1 MFGVNGFIKDTQWL
15 IELVFAVDE
24 SSSKTDE
31 AEKEMKK
38 EGEPEKNGK
47 EPAKTNNEVRAH
59 LDKIK
64 TLKFNPVTSMSKH
77 QVSLCSFCR

>member
-1 MFGVNGFIKDTQWL
+1 MASLKIQWL

-47 EPAKTNNEVRAH
+47 EPAKANNEVKTH

-64 TLKFNPVTSMSKH
+64 TLKFTPVTMMSKH
-77 QVSLCSFCR
+77 QVSLCSSCR

>member
-1 MFGVNGFIKDTQWL
+1 MSTELTLFGVNGLIKDTQWL

-47 EPAKTNNEVRAH
+47 EPAKANNEVKTH

-64 TLKFNPVTSMSKH
+64 TL
-77 QVSLCSFCR
+77 

>member
-1 MFGVNGFIKDTQWL
+1 MNGFIKDTQWL

-24 SSSKTDE
+24 SSSRTDE

-47 EPAKTNNEVRAH
+47 ELAKANNEVKTH

-64 TLKFNPVTSMSKH
+64 TLKFNPVTMMSKH
-77 QVSLCSFCR
+77 QVSLCSSCR